1 MLGVR
6 STQLQEV
13 GGVQLGWKST
23 SDAARRWAPPMP
35 KAGATDGNDP
45 RAGGFAPGSL
55 FTGVRGS
62 GIPRTSPLRSSEKLA
77 WPGPLPSPRMPRKIA
92 HLGDAPLPPSLVGYG
107 PYMRAEAQNRTPS

>member
-55 FTGVRGS
+55 FTGVRGM
-62 GIPRTSPLRSSEKLA
+62 GILGTSHTDMRDLMHRTSLNPLIPPPRCPKPSSGA
-77 WPGPLPSPRMPRKIA
+77 PGLIGA
-92 HLGDAPLPPSLVGYG
+92 GDCA
-107 PYMRAEAQNRTPS
+107 